1 MGSDGAPTPGDLE
14 PSTASDWSRER
25 PASSAFSV
33 EMPPGVQSQRDTRP
47 TAEGLAVGYEILVA
61 DRGRWA
67 AGAADYEIPPGG
79 ELDMRR
85 GVDGAVA
92 NLRGTVTDYQP
103 AKFGFVDSATF
114 SATGTTQ
121 GVAVVMVGRMIQLPG
136 RLAMLFVLAEP
147 SAEPVAREALARME
161 RTFTAPG

>member
-1 MGSDGAPTPGDLE
+1 
-14 PSTASDWSRER
+14 
-25 PASSAFSV
+25 
-33 EMPPGVQSQRDTRP
+33 MPPGVESQRDTRP
-47 TAEGLAVGYEILVA
+47 TEDGVSISYEILVA

-67 AGAADYEIPPGG
+67 AGAADYEIPEGSS
-79 ELDMRR
+79 LDMRR

-103 AKFGFVDSATF
+103 TKFGFVDSATF

-121 GVAVVMVGRMIQLPG
+121 GVAVVMIGRMIQLPG

-147 SAEPVAREALARME
+147 DAEPIAREALARME
-161 RTFTAPG
+161 RTFAAPG